1 MKIEEIFQKFSEC
14 DSVEAIALG
23 GSRANGVYDEKSD
36 YDVYV
41 YLNGEF
47 PEEKRREILADY
59 TSETEIGNKYWE
71 YEDNCVLRNGV
82 GMDIIYRSLDDFEKY
97 MSYVVEEGNAGNGY
111 TTCFWHNLVTS
122 QIIFDRNGKF
132 AEYQKR
138 FTVPYP
144 KKLKENIIDKNMK
157 LLSGVLPSY
166 DMQIKKAAGRNDLVS
181 VNHRTAEFLSSYFDV
196 IFALNEKTHPGE
208 KRLVQLCLETCQIL
222 PESFE
227 ENINRLFK
235 EMFFGDVMPVIND
248 MVQKLQKTVKENL
261 N

>member
-1 MKIEEIFQKFSEC
+1 MEIDEIFEKFAKC
-14 DSVEAIALG
+14 DAVEAIALG
-23 GSRANGVYDEKSD
+23 GSRATGVYDEKSD

-41 YLNGEF
+41 YLTGEF
-47 PEEKRREILADY
+47 PEDKRREILAEY
-59 TSETEIGNKYWE
+59 TCETEIGNHYWE
-71 YEDNCVLRNGV
+71 YEDNCILNNGV
-82 GMDIIYRSLDDFEKY
+82 GLDIIYRRTGDFEKY
-97 MSYVVEEGNAGNGY
+97 MSYVVEQGYANNGY

-122 QIIFDRNGKF
+122 KIIFDRNGKF

-166 DMQIKKAAGRNDLVS
+166 DMQIKKAVNRGDLVS

-208 KRLVQLCLETCQIL
+208 KRLVEQCLKTCEIL
-222 PESFE
+222 PEDFE
-227 ENINRLFK
+227 ENFDRLFK
-235 EMFFGDVMPVIND
+235 EMFCGDIMPVIND
-248 MVQKLQKTVKENL
+248 MAQKLQKTVQDNL
-261 N
+261 